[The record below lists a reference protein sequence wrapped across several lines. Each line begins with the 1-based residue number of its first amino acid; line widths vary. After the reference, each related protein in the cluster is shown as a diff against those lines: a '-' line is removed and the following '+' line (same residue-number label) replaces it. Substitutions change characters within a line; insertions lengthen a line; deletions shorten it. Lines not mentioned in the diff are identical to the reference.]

1 MDIAKRRMFELHAEI
16 CKTLSNPKRLEIL
29 DHLRE
34 SEKSVEELTQLMN
47 MSKSNLSQHLS
58 ILRQKR
64 LVKTRRDGLNI
75 IYSIGNPKILNAC
88 DILKE
93 VLLGN
98 LTQNQDLLTI
108 LQDDQDQDQ

>member
-1 MDIAKRRMFELHAEI
+1 MVDLAKRRIFELHAEI

-34 SEKSVEELTQLMN
+34 GEKSVEELTQLMD

-58 ILRQKR
+58 VLRQKR

-75 IYSIGNPKILNAC
+75 FYSIGNAKILGAC

-93 VLLGN
+93 VLLGS
-98 LTQNQDLLTI
+98 LTQNQDLVSMLTE
-108 LQDDQDQDQ
+108 DDEQ